1 MVDFKEIRKRI
12 EIFLRLHRPSDFQIV
27 VAVSLI
33 VSVALLFYG
42 IENYRNTP
50 YMYTFTFLAV
60 FSFILPVGVAIYLR
74 YARLQEKERY
84 FPQFLKDLA
93 DGVRAGLSLPE
104 AVVNVSKINYGALS
118 QDVKRLATL
127 ISWGVPFDEAIRRF
141 AMRTGSKMIKASV
154 ELILQAYTA
163 GGALADTLDTV
174 AEDAGK
180 MYSLREDRKARFS
193 GFISTIYSVYI
204 IFLIITAVMATV
216 LIPEIPSMPS
226 VGFGSL
232 FGGAGPQG
240 LNQPISEGDLDT
252 IFFNLALI
260 EAIFAGLF
268 AGVVGEGSFAAG
280 IKHAIILSFIGIV
293 AFQLFIPPPNP
304 ADRIAR
310 AIVKTPPT
318 FNATIHLG
326 KFFIDKNITVT
337 VVADYARAHARSM
350 SIQLP
355 ETNLAPLIHFAVSP
369 NGCTV
374 CGKDLN
380 VVDKGIYVIHPAY
393 ANLSVS
399 VTGGQYYVYV
409 GSPK

>member
-1 MVDFKEIRKRI
+1 MSDLAHRIRV
-12 EIFLRLHRPSDFQIV
+12 FLRVHRPSDFQIV
-27 VAVSLI
+27 IAVSML
-33 VSVALLFYG
+33 VSIILLVYG
-42 IENYRNTP
+42 VQNYRDTP
-50 YMYTFTFLAV
+50 YLYTFTFLSV
-60 FSFILPVGVAIYLR
+60 FAFVLPVGVAIYLR
-74 YARLQEKERY
+74 YSRLQEKERY

-93 DGVRAGLSLPE
+93 DGVRAGLALPE

-118 QDVKRLATL
+118 PDVKRLATL
-127 ISWGVPFDEAIRRF
+127 LSWGVPFDEAIRRF
-141 AMRTGSKMIKASV
+141 AQRTGSKMIRASV
-154 ELILQAYTA
+154 ELILQAYMA

-226 VGFGSL
+226 IGMGSL
-232 FGGAGPQG
+232 FGGGGNNKFA
-240 LNQPISEGDLDT
+240 QPISEGDLDT
-252 IFFNLALI
+252 IFFNLALV

-268 AGVVGEGSFAAG
+268 AGVVGDGSFAAG
-280 IKHAIILSFIGIV
+280 IKHALILSFIGII

-318 FNATIHLG
+318 FNTTIHLG
-326 KFFIDKNITVT
+326 KFFIDKNITAQI
-337 VVADYARAHARSM
+337 VAQYAEEHAEAI
-350 SIQLP
+350 SIPLP
-355 ETNLAPLIHFAVSP
+355 ENNVSTLIHFSVSP
-369 NGCTV
+369 QGCDV
-374 CGKDLN
+374 CGMDLN
-380 VVDKGIYVIHPAY
+380 VVDSGIYVIRPAY
-393 ANLSVS
+393 ADISVS

-409 GSPK
+409 GSSK